1 MTRSD
6 DEKISDLVSLARAGD
21 RAAFS
26 KLVRKT
32 MNDIVALTYRMTG
45 DREAA
50 HDLAQDTFVSAWE
63 KLSDFRGDAKFT
75 TWLYRI
81 ASNKALN
88 YKSSVAVS
96 RTESLDAKT
105 GSTSS
110 DRVTAAPDRLVE
122 QRQLREGVLAFM
134 ATLPPQQRIVFE
146 LRFYRQM
153 SFEEI
158 AETTGRALG
167 TVKTHYREA
176 VGKLR
181 QHAGERGWSA

>member
-1 MTRSD
+1 MTRND
-6 DEKISDLVSLARAGD
+6 NETINDLVSLAQAGD
-21 RAAFS
+21 RTAFS

-50 HDLAQDTFVSAWE
+50 HDLTQDTYVSAWE
-63 KLSDFRGDAKFT
+63 KLSDFRGEAKFT

-96 RTESLDAKT
+96 RTESLDTET
-105 GSTSS
+105 GGTPR
-110 DRVTAAPDRLVE
+110 DRASVAPDRLVE
-122 QRQLREGVLAFM
+122 QQQLREGVLAFM
-134 ATLPPQQRIVFE
+134 GTLPPQQRIVFE

-158 AETTGRALG
+158 AETTRRALG

-181 QHAGERGWSA
+181 QYAQERGWTV